1 MFKKL
6 VFSMAIFLGIP
17 SLSMAWDFEKNPD
30 RNGFIKYTQTLTT
43 VVVSTSAVLIDV
55 SDTTN
60 WPHGE
65 TGEVQINFIRV
76 SVDKAAASTATVGIG
91 VVTAL
96 SASNGN
102 VTWVYGLSSL
112 HNVSNTS
119 LGEVVD
125 FQPSWIGL
133 KAIPADGS
141 TPDILSN
148 DTTSASSVY
157 QNDTILPSTSG
168 TDVAP
173 AVGDIVLELTKPG
186 TGTTA
191 IFTVEALYHVIRR

>member
-6 VFSMAIFLGIP
+6 VFSLAIFLGIP
-17 SLSMAWDFEKNPD
+17 SFAMALNFEKNPD

-43 VVVSTSAVLIDV
+43 TVVSTSAVLIDV

-76 SVDKAAASTATVGIG
+76 SVDKAAASTSTVRIG
-91 VVTAL
+91 VVTAVN
-96 SASNGN
+96 ATNGN

-112 HNVSNTS
+112 QNVSNTS
-119 LGEVVD
+119 LGGVID

-133 KAIPADGS
+133 KAILADGS
-141 TPDILSN
+141 TPDVLSN
-148 DTTSASSVY
+148 DTTTSSSVY
-157 QNDTILPSTSG
+157 QNDAVLPSTSG

-173 AVGDIVLELTKPG
+173 AVGDIVVEFTKPG